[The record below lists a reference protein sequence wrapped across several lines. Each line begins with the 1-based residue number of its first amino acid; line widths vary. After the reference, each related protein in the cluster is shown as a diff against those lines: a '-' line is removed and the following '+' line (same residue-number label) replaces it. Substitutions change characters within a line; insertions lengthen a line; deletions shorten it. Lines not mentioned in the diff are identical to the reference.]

1 MFFRLFSLS
10 QKAWRAMA
18 QKPITHITLLLS
30 QMLRPAPWWLVFRPQ
45 MLCLVKVLLQV
56 HQQTFFNINDAFQLI
71 SCACIH
77 NSASLLQNRLGFYV
91 YLFFALAL
99 GQLYV
104 MMSPAGGPYWSQPEV
119 YCTSYT
125 TLQCVMLLLPA
136 SFNTFIFSVIAVLF
150 AFLFK

>member
-1 MFFRLFSLS
+1 
-10 QKAWRAMA
+10 
-18 QKPITHITLLLS
+18 
-30 QMLRPAPWWLVFRPQ
+30 

-104 MMSPAGGPYWSQPEV
+104 MMSPQEVLTGANQRSIAPRTQPYN
-119 YCTSYT
+119 
-125 TLQCVMLLLPA
+125 A
-136 SFNTFIFSVIAVLF
+136 
-150 AFLFK
+150 